1 MELHRLS
8 LAALALAGSL
18 LTGCAGLS
26 VRPPKTSGMPR
37 AEAPVPLKVGVYM
50 KKPRFEWQGT
60 GGMNTAYMESH
71 RDRWMFKSMLAES
84 DDVGGKFVRALQASS
99 AFTQVSEVKSL
110 GFYGTGGEHDL
121 LIDADF
127 SGKYTQDP
135 ALFGK
140 AFMTGF
146 LMLLPAPFIRYDD
159 AFFAAAEMTVYDRTG
174 RLLHKYSE
182 RQDISTSAGLF
193 SAGTPASIV
202 AGIDAAAS
210 NLAAKLVTALIND
223 RAGYQRAAAEAPTQA
238 ARRAPAPEP
247 APVAAEAAT
256 EPVVEASTLASP
268 MFGGAIAAPAAAAS
282 PMVAAEPVAADS
294 PPAAEAPAPEA
305 AQPADVAEA
314 KPVSKPAARG
324 PLTPAEE
331 TAIDEQL
338 MP

>member
-1 MELHRLS
+1 MNIHRLS
-8 LAALALAGSL
+8 LTALALAGSL

-26 VRPPKTSGMPR
+26 VKPPKPSGMPR
-37 AEAPVPLKVGVYM
+37 AEAPVPLKVGIYM

-60 GGMNTAYMESH
+60 GGMTTAYMESH
-71 RDRWMFKSMLAES
+71 RDRWMFKSLLAES
-84 DDVGGKFVRALQASS
+84 DDVGSKFVRALQASS
-99 AFTQVSEVKSL
+99 AFTQVNEVKSL

-159 AFFAAAEMTVYDRTG
+159 AFFAAAELTVYDRTG

-182 RQDISTSAGLF
+182 RQDIATSAGLF
-193 SAGTPASIV
+193 SAGTPSSIV

-210 NLAAKLVTALIND
+210 NLASKLVTALIND
-223 RAGYQRAAAEAPTQA
+223 RAGYQRAAAEAPAQA
-238 ARRAPAPEP
+238 ARRPAPTP
-247 APVAAEAAT
+247 APVPAEAVT
-256 EPVVEASTLASP
+256 EPVVEASPLASP
-268 MFGGAIAAPAAAAS
+268 MFGGAVAAPATAAS
-282 PMVAAEPVAADS
+282 PMVAAAEPA
-294 PPAAEAPAPEA
+294 A
-305 AQPADVAEA
+305 AQPAAAESAPASSEVAEA
-314 KPVSKPAARG
+314 KPAAKPAARG

-331 TAIDEQL
+331 LEIDEQL